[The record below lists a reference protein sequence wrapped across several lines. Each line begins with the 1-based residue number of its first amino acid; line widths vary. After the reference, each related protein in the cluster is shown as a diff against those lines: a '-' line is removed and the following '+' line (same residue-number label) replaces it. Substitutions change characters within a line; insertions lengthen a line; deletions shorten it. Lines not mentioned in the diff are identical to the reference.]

1 MQIYM
6 GPWTVDDCHQAL
18 CIIIGI
24 IMWRAC
30 PETSPCPEVSFP
42 FPIPSF
48 EIIAFYSKTIFKN
61 NFSRALKLNP
71 F

>member
-42 FPIPSF
+42 FPIPNF
-48 EIIAFYSKTIFKN
+48 EIIAFQKQFPEADDT
-61 NFSRALKLNP
+61 P
-71 F
+71 FYE